1 MEKQLQPHQ
10 QRVVDELTELVSKA
24 QKLSAFITTNPYFNE
39 LDEVDQSLLR
49 SQWAVMDAYV
59 QILETRIKRF

>member
-1 MEKQLQPHQ
+1 MKKQLQPHQ
-10 QRVVDELTELVSKA
+10 QRVVDELNELVSKA
-24 QKLSAFITTNPYFNE
+24 QKLSAFITTNSYFIE
-39 LDEVDQSLLR
+39 LDEVDHSLLR